1 MKRVWSSYNLNNHKQ
16 MTSKK
21 IQSNYNEILASLENR
36 NSIHKKS
43 KEIKKLNMKY
53 LTNLKYRVIKHKLNP
68 TSMLTIKKEKHTI
81 KSKDLSNEKNNL
93 FDSIKVQSGITKF
106 LNIVETEKRKEKGN
120 RIVSTST
127 FLDFSDRNSIR
138 KIDNNGRIKTSNTY
152 KKKRRFSSYFN
163 SNKNGSGNND
173 INNMVKSY
181 LIKLDKKNINSLL
194 NNDNDDALNK
204 TLIPKSERKVYY
216 NININLGTMI
226 NNKQINEQIEK
237 DEEFNNKD
245 LSKFLQEKRN
255 NNYEYNNPEIIKK
268 RTDYL
273 IKITKINELLKK
285 LKLASE
291 YFRSN
296 LKELYESSLK
306 LLIKF
311 FDGNN
316 NFLLHDVKLDEKN
329 IDFWK
334 NNLNNVYNICYQ
346 STKIHKLFYDELQFL
361 KNENIMLKRKLFSQ
375 ESELNIKTKEINE
388 INELIIKYDLNSKL
402 KIGKKQELYLKNLKH
417 EFTNHESQ
425 YIITIQRL
433 KEEIHNLAEISKKN
447 KPDLQL
453 IEKLKDKI
461 RNTEKKYENEIY
473 KLTKINGIKHTNI
486 LALSQRESD
495 LNEQISEL
503 KNKIKDLKNNEMN
516 EQEKNVIL
524 SARIENL
531 NRLNEDKNKIIE
543 ELKNNIDVYEKKNI
557 KEKEKEKNKISNIIL
572 MSPI

>member
-93 FDSIKVQSGITKF
+93 FDSIKVQSGINKF
-106 LNIVETEKRKEKGN
+106 LNMVETEKRKEKGN

-291 YFRSN
+291 YFRSY

-316 NFLLHDVKLDEKN
+316 NFLLHDVKIDEKN

-543 ELKNNIDVYEKKNI
+543 ELKNNIDIYEKKNI